1 MSDLTDKADTSGTAE
16 ELESYYAGLPQDG
29 GFDSLCK
36 MDVPNDLFGQTVL
49 DLGCRR
55 GRGVYKL
62 SDAVGRDGRVIG
74 VDWRPAFIE
83 RAREGVP
90 HALEKN
96 GLAQSNITL
105 VLAYPERL
113 SASGVEP
120 GSVNTVF
127 LNGVL
132 NLFFD
137 PKAALREIA
146 RVLKPGGR
154 VICQTALAATPRD
167 EAVIARAREIGNV
180 VQAAPHRKTF
190 ASWLGAAGFDMT
202 TFTNLGE
209 QPIGITAAVDERTQ
223 APVVETDE
231 RASFVSTTIEVL
243 KPDGHDY
250 ARDAI
255 RKDISQFR

>member
-1 MSDLTDKADTSGTAE
+1 MASERNDIDE
-16 ELESYYAGLPQDG
+16 YYANLPKDG

-36 MDVPNDLFGQTVL
+36 MNIPNDLVGQTAL
-49 DLGCRR
+49 DVGCRR
-55 GRGVYKL
+55 GQGVFKL
-62 SDAVGRDGRVIG
+62 SAAVGPEGRAIG
-74 VDWRPAFIE
+74 LDWREDFIA
-83 RAREGVP
+83 RAKEKVP

-96 GLAQSNITL
+96 GLSESNIEFVVARPEDL
-105 VLAYPERL
+105 VEGRI
-113 SASGVEP
+113 VEP

-132 NLFFD
+132 NLLFN
-137 PKAALREIA
+137 PKTALKGVSH
-146 RVLKPGGR
+146 VLKPGGR
-154 VICQTALAATPRD
+154 LICQTVLAATPRD
-167 EAVIARAREIGNV
+167 EGVIARAREIGNV

-190 ASWLGAAGFDMT
+190 ASWLGSAGFDMT

-209 QPIGITAAVDERTQ
+209 QPIDITAAVDADTR

-231 RASFVSTTIEVL
+231 RASFVSCTIEII

-250 ARDAI
+250 TRDVI